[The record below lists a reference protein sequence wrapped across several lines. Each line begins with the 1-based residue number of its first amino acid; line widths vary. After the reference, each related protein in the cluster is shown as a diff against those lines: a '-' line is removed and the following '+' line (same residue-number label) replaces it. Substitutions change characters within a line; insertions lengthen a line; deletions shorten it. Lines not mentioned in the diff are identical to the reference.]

1 MIWVGEFQI
10 WAEYNCHIHLTTRQ
24 TEVHPAIINSLK
36 STASLTKRRS
46 HTPVINQEPGYQ
58 LTTHLSVPITA
69 YKTFLLSSFG
79 IRQEQPGFLLCASQL
94 TPSFSHSPQCQW
106 LAFCVWGEWLSL
118 GFLKQCL
125 RQFRLVVLFLHV
137 HFTWL
142 VILSITG
149 SRVWN
154 IQLLIFNSSLLSSI
168 QSVFAFMICML
179 LIIITSCCIKL
190 MNM

>member
-1 MIWVGEFQI
+1 MSLPDSD
-10 WAEYNCHIHLTTRQ
+10 LTYWKKTQ
-24 TEVHPAIINSLK
+24 KPKTNNTTVWNSPRIK
-36 STASLTKRRS
+36 A
-46 HTPVINQEPGYQ
+46 
-58 LTTHLSVPITA
+58 
-69 YKTFLLSSFG
+69 LLSSFG